1 MVGVRTAHPLLRR
14 LLVVTVAPDHHKSE
28 RGRRVWTLFCF
39 VLFHLLLDLNMS
51 LACAA
56 VRFAIKLISTDF
68 FLIFFFFNFDPC
80 SAFLLMWQLHG

>member
-39 VLFHLLLDLNMS
+39 VLFHLLMDLNTS

-56 VRFAIKLISTDF
+56 VRLAIKLTSTD
-68 FLIFFFFNFDPC
+68 IFFFNVDRC
-80 SAFLLMWQLHG
+80 SAFLLMWQLRG